1 MAAIRHRRGAKAP
14 RPANQTARSAAICAL
29 CGREARGFGYCHGL
43 RWGHHPY
50 YRFCSMACLKAGANN
65 ARKNFAVINKT
76 DMEIRAIR
84 DARQQFA
91 KALHA
96 LDLMPAF
103 QKRPAS
109 DIDQIISACIDGFQA
124 SMQRQSGN
132 GDIPF

>member
-1 MAAIRHRRGAKAP
+1 MAAYQDRGAKVP
-14 RPANQTARSAAICAL
+14 RSPNQTAKGVALCAL

-50 YRFCSMACLKAGANN
+50 YRFCSMACLKVGANN
-65 ARKNFAVINKT
+65 ARKSFAVINKT

-84 DARQQFA
+84 DARKQFA
-91 KALHA
+91 SALSE
-96 LDLMPAF
+96 LGLMSAF

-109 DIDQIISACIDGFQA
+109 DIDRIISACIEGFQT
-124 SMQRQSGN
+124 SMQRQSDN